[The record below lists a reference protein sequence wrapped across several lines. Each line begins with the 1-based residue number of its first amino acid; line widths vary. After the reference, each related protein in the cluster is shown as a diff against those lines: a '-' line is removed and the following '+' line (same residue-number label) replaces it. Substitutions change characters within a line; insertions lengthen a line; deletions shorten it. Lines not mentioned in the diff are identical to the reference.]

1 MADCEVHCQRYWV
14 AIRYLKVLNSRGL
27 LKHSQEFF
35 PTCSC
40 NLVPRQVDACQCII
54 MLTNPIRNNLGARV
68 RNIVFPQIEF
78 RDHILILQEA
88 AKFYYITIGQILVLN
103 LDY

>member
-1 MADCEVHCQRYWV
+1 
-14 AIRYLKVLNSRGL
+14 
-27 LKHSQEFF
+27 
-35 PTCSC
+35 
-40 NLVPRQVDACQCII
+40 

-68 RNIVFPQIEF
+68 RNIVFPQIEL